1 AKEILGER
9 ARAPASAAAD
19 AAASTGTASGTTSGA
34 AAGAAPGA
42 ANARPGRPAGGFST
56 SGAGGANS
64 AGGTGGASSRTSP
77 PSHAAPRRVSANG
90 IALWIALLLLVGA
103 ALAGAYLLNQRFERA
118 LGALGERTTRSD
130 AALADIRAKSEQ
142 ALAASRQL
150 DSQVA
155 GLSGR
160 LGDAQT
166 QQQALEQLYQDLA
179 RNRDDWVMTDAE
191 QTLSTANQQL
201 QLTGNV
207 QLALFALQ
215 SADAQLASTNGPQVL
230 AIRRVIAADTDT
242 LKALPVIDVPGLAL
256 RLDQAIVQIDRLP
269 LAGDVPA
276 APRNDAADAS
286 TAGTAGTDAAAP
298 RAGAPGASAPASDR
312 RASPLTGL
320 FWKQW
325 WARLTRGA
333 GDSASRLIQVRR
345 IDPGTADAMLVAPA
359 QAQYLREN
367 VKLRLLSARLSLL
380 ARDEKTLHADLA
392 AADDALARYFDPS
405 SRAIGVVRSTIADVQ
420 RTAQQVTVPT
430 LDASLQALRQS
441 KPRG

>member
-1 AKEILGER
+1 MTDPNDSRAAPDAGSESNPGSNARSNPYAKEILG
-9 ARAPASAAAD
+9 
-19 AAASTGTASGTTSGA
+19 
-34 AAGAAPGA
+34 
-42 ANARPGRPAGGFST
+42 GR
-56 SGAGGANS
+56 
-64 AGGTGGASSRTSP
+64 AGGTGGTSSRPTSMSP
-77 PSHAAPRRVSANG
+77 AAPRRVPVNA

-142 ALAASRQL
+142 ALAASGRL

-256 RLDQAIVQIDRLP
+256 RLDQAIVQIDHLP

-276 APRNDAADAS
+276 APRNAA
-286 TAGTAGTDAAAP
+286 TDAATGA
-298 RAGAPGASAPASDR
+298 ATDAAGNVVAHTGAPGAAAPASDV

-320 FWKQW
+320 FWQQW

-345 IDPGTADAMLVAPA
+345 IDPGSADAMLVAPA

-367 VKLRLLSARLSLL
+367 VRLRLLSARLSLL
-380 ARDEKTLHADLA
+380 ARDEKTLRADLA

-405 SRAIGVVRSTIADVQ
+405 SPAIGVVRGTIADVR